1 MRLEELQYDLP
12 PELIAQRPATRRDAA
27 RLLVLHRDSG
37 RTEHRTFRDIV
48 EYIEPGDGLV
58 LNNTR
63 VIPARFFCRR
73 RTGGRI
79 EALFLH
85 ETDDGWRVL
94 LKPSGRLKVNE
105 RLCCEGTDIE
115 LNINQRYERGE
126 WFVHPEPNITPVRL
140 LEQIGQTPLPPYIRN
155 DAADRHGQP
164 DDVDR
169 QRYQTVYA
177 AQPGAVAAPTAGLHF
192 TPELLEQLQQAGV
205 RPIEV
210 TLHVGLGT
218 FAPIEAENLSQHE
231 MHAEWF
237 DVCESALATLREVR
251 AAGHQIV
258 AVGTTAVRVLESLP
272 NLTLKDASNWTDIFI
287 YPPYDFRHVDRLL
300 TNFHLPGS
308 TLLALVMAFA
318 NPEQI
323 RRVYQEAI
331 LTRYR
336 FYSYGDAMLIY

>member
-37 RTEHRTFRDIV
+37 RIEHRAFRDIV

-73 RTGGRI
+73 QTGGRI

-85 ETDDGWRVL
+85 DSGDGWRVL
-94 LKPSGRLKVNE
+94 LKPSGRLKVGE
-105 RLCCEGTDIE
+105 CLQCESVDVE
-115 LNINQRYERGE
+115 LIINQRYERGE
-126 WFVHPEPNITPVRL
+126 WSVHPEPNIAPMQL

-155 DAADRHGQP
+155 DTADRHVQP
-164 DDVDR
+164 DGADQ

-192 TPELLEQLQQAGV
+192 TPELLEQLQQTGV
-205 RPIEV
+205 RLVEV

-218 FAPIEAENLSQHE
+218 FAPIETEDLSQHK
-231 MHAEWF
+231 MHSEWF
-237 DVCESALATLREVR
+237 EITPGALTALQETRHR
-251 AAGHQIV
+251 KRHIV
-258 AVGTTAVRVLESLP
+258 AVGTTSVRVLESLP
-272 NLTLKDASNWTDIFI
+272 GLHVGTMSGSTDIFI
-287 YPPYDFRHVDRLL
+287 YPPYQFRHVDRLL

-318 NPEQI
+318 GPEQV
-323 RRVYQEAI
+323 RTAYREAI
-331 LTRYR
+331 KQRYR
-336 FYSYGDAMLIY
+336 FYSYGDAMLIL